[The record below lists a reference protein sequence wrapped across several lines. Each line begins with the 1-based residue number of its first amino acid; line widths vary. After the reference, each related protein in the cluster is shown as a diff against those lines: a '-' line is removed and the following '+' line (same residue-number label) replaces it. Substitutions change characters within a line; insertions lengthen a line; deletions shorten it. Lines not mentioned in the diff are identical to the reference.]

1 MNRIGWSR
9 ILFGLAA
16 VYDAVLGIVF
26 LFHFAAAWVYQACG
40 VTPPNHWGYVQF
52 PAALL
57 LVFAVMFVAIARD
70 PEGNRG
76 LILYGIGLKVAYCAT
91 TFGYWF
97 SSGIPFMWKPFAV
110 TDLVMAALFVWAY
123 AALGASARQPLGAT
137 PGG

>member
-16 VYDAVLGIVF
+16 AYDAALGILF
-26 LFHFAAAWVYQACG
+26 LVAASWAYTTYE

-76 LILYGIGLKVAYCAT
+76 LILYGIGLKVSYCAVA
-91 TFGYWF
+91 FGHWF
-97 SSGIPFMWKPFAV
+97 SSGIPWIWKPFAIADV
-110 TDLVMAALFVWAY
+110 VMLALFVWAY
-123 AALGASARQPLGAT
+123 AALGASARQPLEAS

>member
-16 VYDAVLGIVF
+16 AYDAVLGILF
-26 LFHFAAAWVYQACG
+26 LVAASWVYTTYE
-40 VTPPNHWGYVQF
+40 VTPPNHWGYIQF

-57 LVFAVMFVAIARD
+57 LIFAVMFVAIARD

-76 LILYGIGLKVAYCAT
+76 LILYGIGLKVSYCAVA
-91 TFGYWF
+91 FGHWF
-97 SSGIPFMWKPFAV
+97 GSGIPWIWKPFAIADV
-110 TDLVMAALFVWAY
+110 VMLALFVWAY
-123 AALGASARQPLGAT
+123 AALGASARQPLEAS

>member
-16 VYDAVLGIVF
+16 AYDAVLGILF
-26 LFHFAAAWVYQACG
+26 LVAPWWVYQTCE

-76 LILYGIGLKVAYCAT
+76 LILYGIGLKVAYCAVA
-91 TFGYWF
+91 FGYWF
-97 SSGIPFMWKPFAV
+97 GSGIPGMWKPFAV

-123 AALGASARQPLGAT
+123 AALGASARTPLEAS

>member
-16 VYDAVLGIVF
+16 AYDAVLGF
-26 LFHFAAAWVYQACG
+26 LFLVIPWWVFQTCA

-76 LILYGIGLKVAYCAT
+76 LILYGIGLKVAYCVVA
-91 TFGYWF
+91 FGYWF
-97 SSGIPFMWKPFAV
+97 GSGIPAMWEPFAV
-110 TDLVMAALFVWAY
+110 ADLVMAALFVWAY
-123 AALGASARQPLGAT
+123 AALGASARLG
-137 PGG
+137 PS

>member
-16 VYDAVLGIVF
+16 LYDAVLGIAF
-26 LFHFAAAWVYQACG
+26 LAAPKWIYATGG
-40 VTPPNHWGYVQF
+40 VPEPNHWGYIQF

-57 LVFAVMFVAIARD
+57 LIFAVMFVAIARD

-76 LILYGIGLKVAYCAT
+76 LILYGIGLKVAYCAVA
-91 TFGYWF
+91 FGHWF
-97 SSGIPFMWKPFAV
+97 GSGIPGMWKPFA
-110 TDLVMAALFVWAY
+110 LVDVVMLALFVWAY
-123 AALGASARQPLGAT
+123 AALGASARQPLEAS